1 MVWKVVLFISIL
13 LLSCEEKGKES
24 NSTPALPSEIVEDFK
39 LNETEQ
45 GKKVY
50 SLKAEKAYLYKSL
63 HRIDVVE
70 PRITFF
76 DEKGGVFSTLSSQK
90 GRIDT
95 RTYNL
100 LAKGDVVVRTRDST
114 ILYTDSLIWDQ
125 RKRII
130 TTQAWVRVKSPTS
143 TLEGEG
149 LVSDASL
156 QRIEITHIKGE
167 SPYRFRQ

>member
-1 MVWKVVLFISIL
+1 MVWKIALFISIL
-13 LLSCEEKGKES
+13 LLSCEEKVKEL
-24 NSTPALPSEIVEDFK
+24 NSTPTLPSEVVEDFR
-39 LNETEQ
+39 LDETEQ

-50 SLKAEKAYLYKSL
+50 TLKAEKAYLYKSL
-63 HRIDVVE
+63 HRIDVRE

-76 DEKGGVFSTLSSQK
+76 DEKGKVFSILTSKK

-95 RTYNL
+95 RTYDL
-100 LAKGDVVVRTRDST
+100 LAKGDVVVKTRDST
-114 ILYTDSLIWDQ
+114 TLYTDSLIWDQ

-156 QRIEITHIKGE
+156 QKIEITHIRGE
-167 SPYRFRQ
+167 SPYKFK